1 MNEVTY
7 GQLDKVLRAL
17 GFSGRLLTSKPK
29 ARVYKHEETGAL
41 ISLAFLPDEEAVL
54 PQHLVAVR
62 GTLEVFGIA
71 DPLDFA
77 AELQKA
83 S

>member
-1 MNEVTY
+1 MTQVTY

-17 GFSGRLLTSKPK
+17 GFTARVLTSKPK

-41 ISLAFLPDEEAVL
+41 ISLGYYADSRPVRPHHLAAV
-54 PQHLVAVR
+54 Q
-62 GTLEVFGIA
+62 GTLKVFGIA
-71 DPLDFA
+71 EPVELA